1 MVKCLFRFFAYFL
14 IGLFDFLTQSYKSSF
29 YILYPLSGLWFVNIF
44 SHSIG
49 YLFTFLMVYFETKIL
64 SFDVVQF
71 INFFL
76 LFFIL
81 SVGVIFE
88 KSLPNSQLQ
97 IFMLS
102 SNIFMIFSSY
112 IYLYDTFWVNFYM
125 ILKYESNSI
134 LLNMDV
140 QFSQGHLLERWLY
153 SSVFIIP
160 VNLML
165 TI

>member
-1 MVKCLFRFFAYFL
+1 MA
-14 IGLFDFLTQSYKSSF
+14 
-29 YILYPLSGLWFVNIF
+29 NIF

-76 LFFIL
+76 LLFIL

-112 IYLYDTFWVNFYM
+112 IYLHDTF
-125 ILKYESNSI
+125 
-134 LLNMDV
+134 
-140 QFSQGHLLERWLY
+140 
-153 SSVFIIP
+153 
-160 VNLML
+160 
-165 TI
+165 